1 MGAIID
7 RLRQWWDTSDR
18 TQKLVTVFGALFLV
32 FMLGATIFFASR
44 PKMQPVIP
52 GLSGT
57 DAAAVSDELTK
68 GGFKVEISPASEVL
82 VPSADVARAKMYL
95 ATKNKLP
102 KSNTGG
108 LDLIESIGI
117 GDSQRKENEKI
128 IAAEERKL
136 QESIDTMEGVGSSQ
150 VHLTLGKDSPFGDQ
164 TLPPT
169 ATVRVQETG
178 ENALTTD
185 AATAIARLVQGSVTG
200 LTAKNVTV
208 VTTAGRMVFDGA
220 EEGSPTSNASRKMEA
235 ESAES
240 RRRTAD
246 LQREL
251 DLVFGKGNT
260 IVKVDVQLNMD
271 ETSIQKDETLRTG
284 DAFVEESATEKMTGE
299 SNTAGGA
306 GGIESNIPG
315 QPAAVGSSSTNPNGY
330 ESKQK
335 SVQYPTSNTKTSIQK
350 AAGEIVAMNVSVM
363 ANKSVIE
370 DVKPLQ
376 QRIAAYVSPWQGD
389 PKFTQSVTAAEF
401 STAASD
407 AQQKA
412 AAEAAATARMQQ
424 IISLLPVG
432 ALILVALFLMK
443 SLASTIK
450 KSQHQ
455 TLVLSNGDRL
465 TVPANSD
472 PKLLALIEEATRPV
486 QLSLPAATEEEV
498 EEVAEVDPE
507 TGEVKP
513 VVRKKKKKI
522 EDEED
527 DDADVEAIKRR
538 VDIPLEQIRK
548 MSRKNPE
555 AVAMLLKSWMMEEA
569 R

>member
-18 TQKLVTVFGALFLV
+18 TQKLVTVFGGLFLV
-32 FMLGATIFFASR
+32 FMLGATMFFASR

-52 GLSGT
+52 GLSAT
-57 DAAAVSDELTK
+57 DAATVSDELSK
-68 GGFKVEISPASEVL
+68 GGFKVEISQTSEVL

-95 ATKNKLP
+95 ASKNKLP
-102 KSNTGG
+102 KSSTGG

-136 QESIDTMEGVGSSQ
+136 QESIDTMDGVQASQ

-169 ATVRVQETG
+169 ATVRIQESAD
-178 ENALTTD
+178 NALSTE

-200 LTAKNVTV
+200 LTNKNVTV
-208 VTTAGRMVFDGA
+208 VTTSGRMVYDGA

-240 RRRTAD
+240 RRRTTD

-271 ETSIQKDETLRTG
+271 ETSIQKDENLRSG
-284 DAFVEESATEKMTGE
+284 DAYVEESATEKMTGE
-299 SNTAGGA
+299 TRSVRGA
-306 GGIESNIPG
+306 GGIESNVPG
-315 QPAAVGSSSTNPNGY
+315 QAASANDSGKQNGY

-335 SVQYPTSNTKTSIQK
+335 SVQYPTSNIKTSIQK
-350 AAGEIVAMNVSVM
+350 AAGEITAMNVSVM
-363 ANKSVIE
+363 ANRGAIK
-370 DVKPLQ
+370 DLQPLQ
-376 QRIAAYVSPWQGD
+376 QRVASYISPWQGD
-389 PKFTQSVTAAEF
+389 PKFTQSVTGVEF
-401 STAASD
+401 STAESA

-412 AAEAAATARMQQ
+412 AADAASMARMQQ
-424 IISLLPVG
+424 LISLVPVG
-432 ALILVALFLMK
+432 ALVLVAIFLMK
-443 SLASTIK
+443 SLANTIK

-486 QLSLPAATEEEV
+486 TLSLPGSSGDDETPEAT
-498 EEVAEVDPE
+498 EVDPD
-507 TGEVKP
+507 TGEMRVIP
-513 VVRKKKKKI
+513 RKKKKRI
-522 EDEED
+522 EEDED
-527 DDADVEAIKRR
+527 DEADVEAIKRR
-538 VDIPLEQIRK
+538 VDVPLEQIRK

-555 AVAMLLKSWMMEEA
+555 AVAMLLKSWMMEES